1 MITTELDFV
10 YIYNGKKF
18 LTEKEALKY
27 KKFLKNE
34 LELVEE
40 YQNDL
45 ETPIGVGFA
54 QKDYK

>member
-1 MITTELDFV
+1 MITTELDFI

-18 LTEKEALKY
+18 LTKKEALKY